1 MSNLYKAYYA
11 SEIGVIELTATETA
25 LKSLIFVEQATKI
38 EPDSGLLP
46 SLLARSLAQLDEY
59 FKGQRREFNLP
70 LEPDGTEFQ
79 QQVWRQLLTIPYG
92 HTASYLDIARRLG
105 NPKAIRAVGAAN
117 GRNPISL
124 IIPCHR
130 IIGRNGSLIG
140 YGGGLWRKEWLLN
153 HEGCQPQLSLFE

>member
-1 MSNLYKAYYA
+1 MSNFYQAYYT

-25 LKSLIFVEQATKI
+25 LKRLIFVEQAAEL
-38 EPDSGLLP
+38 EPDAGSLSP
-46 SLLARSLAQLDEY
+46 LLARSLAQLDEY
-59 FKGQRREFNLP
+59 FKGQRREFDLP

-130 IIGRNGSLIG
+130 IIGRDGSLIG
-140 YGGGLWRKEWLLN
+140 YGGGLWR
-153 HEGCQPQLSLFE
+153 